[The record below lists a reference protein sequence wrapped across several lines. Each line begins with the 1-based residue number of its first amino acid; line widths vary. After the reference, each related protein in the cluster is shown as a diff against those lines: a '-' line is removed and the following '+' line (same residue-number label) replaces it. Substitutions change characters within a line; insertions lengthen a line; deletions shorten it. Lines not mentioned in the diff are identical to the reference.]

1 MASLVLDLMGEI
13 RLKHHSGRPDQGGHR
28 QSQFNS
34 RVNNLW
40 RVAQGSNAAVI
51 KKIYNGGTHTPKQ
64 LGNQLNYLFSKANA
78 VFGNHVSHDP
88 RGRALT
94 PEQRKEIVGEWSDGW
109 TRTPKNGHTTHLL
122 LSFPADVQPKRALA
136 VAEAWAAEMFQS
148 GEHQQ
153 DEWAYIAALHTDR
166 AHPHVHIVVNNRGIE
181 NGEWFYMAKGHAFN
195 LDMMKQRMVELAAEQ
210 GMYLDHSSRVDRGI
224 LTYGP
229 SRAELERALREGRA
243 VAEKPLMSIALQRA
257 MAQIGANVRSLRVM
271 ASLVAEPSGKALA
284 EKFIRAAET
293 LESGGI
299 LTPVKEKVMEAQAIQ
314 NRGQVIEFYE
324 KWMESSERQIDQMG
338 EPDRTELRKEL
349 YQVAGE
355 VAAGLGDKRAAQLI
369 NLPARETVYNTR
381 LSDTSITKDHE
392 TRQLSPDAAQE
403 MQSRVANAAKAIG
416 LDPVEMRGRM
426 AQGADNAWQ
435 EREWIKRD
443 IVTVAAANKLDLDRE
458 KDRGR
463 TAELLDG
470 FYKMAETTL
479 ATALE
484 RRATNDRV
492 TRTLSAMAESNART
506 GQVLFRSE
514 DDAARFTADLKERYG
529 EDVLKRIVS
538 GDDRALATDFA
549 DSQQRRAI
557 ARAIVTAAEATP
569 GIGLSLREAEV
580 AKENLRD
587 ANREQDRDAS
597 RERQR
602 GRDRDDD
609 LEF

>member
-13 RLKHHSGRPDQGGHR
+13 RLKRHSGRPDQGWHR

-40 RVAQGSNAAVI
+40 RVAHGSNAAVI

-94 PEQRKEIVGEWSDGW
+94 PNQRKEIVGEWSDGW
-109 TRTPKNGHTTHLL
+109 TRAPKNGHTTHLL

-243 VAEKPLMSIALQRA
+243 VAEKPLMGIALQRA
-257 MAQIGANVRSLRVM
+257 MAQIGANARSLRVM

-299 LTPVKEKVMEAQAIQ
+299 LTPFKEKVMEAQAIQ
-314 NRGQVIEFYE
+314 NRGQLIEFFD
-324 KWMESSERQIDQMG
+324 KWMKDAERDIDTLKA
-338 EPDRTELRKEL
+338 PDRAEMRKEL
-349 YQVAGE
+349 YQVAAE
-355 VAAGLGDKRAAQLI
+355 VAADLGDKRAAQYMQM
-369 NLPARETVYNTR
+369 PPREPLYRTR
-381 LSDTSITKDHE
+381 LSDNAMTNGQD
-392 TRQLSPDAAQE
+392 TRQLAPVASEEIQNRIAAH
-403 MQSRVANAAKAIG
+403 AKSIG
-416 LDPVEMRGRM
+416 LDSAEIRGRLS
-426 AQGADNAWQ
+426 QGADNAWQ

-443 IVTVAAANKLDLDRE
+443 IATVAAANKLDLDRE

-470 FYKMAETTL
+470 FYKSAETML
-479 ATALE
+479 ARTME

-492 TRTLSAMAESNART
+492 TRTLSAMAESHART

-514 DDAARFTADLKERYG
+514 DDAARFTAELKDRYG
-529 EDVLKRIVS
+529 QDVLKRIVA
-538 GDDRALATDFA
+538 GDDRALASDIA
-549 DSQQRRAI
+549 DSQQRRAVARSII
-557 ARAIVTAAEATP
+557 AAAETNT
-569 GIGLSLREAEV
+569 GLGLSLRDVEAG
-580 AKENLRD
+580 KENLRD
-587 ANREQDRDAS
+587 TSEQERGAAH
-597 RERQR
+597 ERQR
-602 GRDRDDD
+602 GRDRDDGME
-609 LEF
+609 L